1 MSAILVSA
9 LMIVSFYFL
18 SYLAAAHRAN
28 PGAEVSGQELQ
39 HAFGLDAATVRAQCA
54 ELARQGLVEW
64 DPLLTNIWI
73 RITDRGLEGF

>member
-1 MSAILVSA
+1 MV
-9 LMIVSFYFL
+9 VSFYFL
-18 SYLAAAHRAN
+18 SYLATAHRAN
-28 PGAEVSGQELQ
+28 PDAEVSGRELQ
-39 HAFGLDAATVRAQCA
+39 RAFGLDAGTVRTQIA